1 MRGDLVKKQIQWILS
16 YIQRESADVWKGNIL
31 ENLKVGNLEYE
42 IIEEF
47 LANLIKKFGEEDK
60 EAVKIAKFKRLGQGS
75 EDFKWGMNRTIQQRL
90 IESECQPST
99 IE

>member
-75 EDFKWGMNRTIQQRL
+75 EKIFYRETKSIRR
-90 IESECQPST
+90 
-99 IE
+99 